1 MAAFWGFTVAQ
12 VLKVFTH
19 YYSERRWD
27 VWRLLGSGG
36 MPSSHSAFVM
46 GLVTGLGVKNG
57 TTSDSFALAFVLA
70 AVVMYDATGV
80 RQHAGKH
87 ASILNLIISE
97 LPPEHPAAE
106 QLGRPLKSALGH
118 TPLQVLAGALLGAC
132 VGYVTIHAAY
142 MPPAQTLQA
151 PVLQGVAAAAAVAGG
166 GGGGASLPR
175 AFRGHA
181 YAGWRSRFKLLICTI
196 WAQPEPLAERPAEEQ
211 MRGAGT
217 LDNVVL
223 VLHGVGDAP
232 EALGGAEREL
242 RD

>member
-166 GGGGASLPR
+166 GGGGGLP
-175 AFRGHA
+175 FRGHSA
-181 YAGWRSRFKLLICTI
+181 ATR
-196 WAQPEPLAERPAEEQ
+196 
-211 MRGAGT
+211 MR
-217 LDNVVL
+217 
-223 VLHGVGDAP
+223 VGEVDSNY
-232 EALGGAEREL
+232 
-242 RD
+242 

>member
-12 VLKVFTH
+12 VMKVFTH
-19 YYSERRWD
+19 YYTERRWD

-87 ASILNLIISE
+87 GSILNLIISE

-106 QLGRPLKSALGH
+106 QHGRPLESALGH
-118 TPLQVLAGALLGAC
+118 TPLQVLAGAILGAF
-132 VGYVTIHAAY
+132 VGYLTMHAAY
-142 MPPAQTLQA
+142 MPAVETLSAPTVQA
-151 PVLQGVAAAAAVAGG
+151 YAAAAAVAGG
-166 GGGGASLPR
+166 TGG
-175 AFRGHA
+175 
-181 YAGWRSRFKLLICTI
+181 
-196 WAQPEPLAERPAEEQ
+196 
-211 MRGAGT
+211 
-217 LDNVVL
+217 
-223 VLHGVGDAP
+223 
-232 EALGGAEREL
+232 
-242 RD
+242 